1 MRTNRKKRYRKS
13 VRKGDF
19 FVCGAY
25 CIMLCMILTGK
36 IDVISNGNEILK
48 NICLIVL
55 PVIVLLIFACVVLRD
70 VRKMKTRE
78 KYLNSTLQMVDAMS
92 GEEFEEFLKTHFEEL
107 GYHVQLT
114 PKSNDYGID
123 LICKK
128 RKYVENE
135 QENGFVVQAKRYK
148 GKVGVAAVQQVI
160 AGAKYYDCKYGMVIT
175 NSYFTSNAW
184 ELAKKSG
191 ITLWD
196 RNVLHEKFKI
206 KDSSKNKNVRGI

>member
-1 MRTNRKKRYRKS
+1 MKTNRKKKYRKS
-13 VRKGDF
+13 IHKGDF

-25 CIMLCMILTGK
+25 VFMLYMILTGK
-36 IDVISNGNEILK
+36 IDVISNGNGIIRLL
-48 NICLIVL
+48 CLIVL
-55 PVIVLLIFACVVLRD
+55 PIMAALIIVCGVLNNI
-70 VRKMKTRE
+70 RKMKIRE
-78 KYLNSTLQMVDAMS
+78 KYLNSTLEMVDAMS
-92 GEEFEEFLKTHFEEL
+92 GEEFEEFLKIHFEKL
-107 GYHVQLT
+107 GYQVQLT

-128 RKYVENE
+128 RKRVENE
-135 QENGFVVQAKRYK
+135 QENGFVIQAKRYK

-160 AGAKYYDCKYGMVIT
+160 AGTKYYNCKYGMVIT

-196 RNVLHEKFKI
+196 RKVLHEKLNI
-206 KDSSKNKNVRGI
+206 KECKKAE

>member
-1 MRTNRKKRYRKS
+1 MRTNRKKKYRKS
-13 VRKGDF
+13 VHKGDF

-25 CIMLCMILTGK
+25 VFMFYMILTGK
-36 IDVISNGNEILK
+36 IDVISNGNGIIRLL
-48 NICLIVL
+48 CLIVL
-55 PVIVLLIFACVVLRD
+55 PIMAALIIICDVLNNI
-70 VRKMKTRE
+70 RKMKIRE
-78 KYLNSTLQMVDAMS
+78 KYLNSTLEMVDAMS
-92 GEEFEEFLKTHFEEL
+92 GEEFEEFLKIHFEKL
-107 GYHVQLT
+107 GYQVQLT

-128 RKYVENE
+128 RKHVENE
-135 QENGFVVQAKRYK
+135 QENGFVIQAKRYK

-160 AGAKYYDCKYGMVIT
+160 AGTKYYNCKYGMVIT

-196 RNVLHEKFKI
+196 RNVLHEKLNI
-206 KDSSKNKNVRGI
+206 KECKKSE